1 MNKYFHS
8 WHALILLTKKLFMR
22 NVIPLVIALLLITSC
37 SSLRRSGKVEIPVH
51 TDKNVHSYVSEY
63 AELAMQEMK
72 RTGVPASITLAQ
84 GIVESDYGRSRLARK
99 ANNHFGIKCHSDW
112 KGKKIYHDDD
122 RRNECFRSYRRVS
135 ESYRDHSDFLRNGSR
150 YAFLFDL
157 EPDDYTAWARG
168 LKRAGYAT
176 NPRYSRML
184 IDMIRDNNLDAYDRL
199 VLRGK
204 DFPLPVAETYD
215 EERVNYDET
224 YDNPADNKQFVI
236 NKKSRIKVRNR
247 IKYII
252 VEEGET
258 YQSLSDEF
266 EMMKWE
272 LKKYNE
278 LEDKAAIRTGQVLY
292 LQPKRNKAEQGF
304 DFHITKQG
312 ETMYSISQLYGIK
325 LKALYRKNRME
336 VGAEPA
342 PGTEIWLRKTKPEGL

>member
-1 MNKYFHS
+1 
-8 WHALILLTKKLFMR
+8 MR
-22 NVIPLVIALLLITSC
+22 NVISLVIALLLITSC

-51 TDKNVHSYVSEY
+51 TDNNIRRYVSEY
-63 AELAMQEMK
+63 AELAMQEMR
-72 RTGVPASITLAQ
+72 RTGIPASITLAQ

-135 ESYRDHSDFLRNGSR
+135 ESYRDHSDFLLNGSR

-157 EPDDYTAWARG
+157 EPDDYSSWARG

-176 NPRYSRML
+176 NPRYARML

-199 VLRGK
+199 VIRGK
-204 DFPLPVAETYD
+204 AFSLPVAVTHD
-215 EERVNYDET
+215 EERVNNEEAHVNAE
-224 YDNPADNKQFVI
+224 DNEQFVI

-247 IKYII
+247 IQYII
-252 VEEGET
+252 VEEDDT
-258 YQSLSDEF
+258 YRSISDEF

-278 LEDKAAIRTGQVLY
+278 LEEKAKIRAGQVLY
-292 LQPKRNKAEQGF
+292 LQPKRNKAEPGL

-336 VGAEPA
+336 VGTEPA